1 MGLVLCF
8 IQINGGNERGE
19 YAWLYFGDVWLK
31 YLDRTNIFSCA
42 RNLYNFLNEGI
53 DKKKKKKK
61 KRISTWLLLPHL
73 DLIYFCDMTE
83 WLQAKTRLLTRT
95 QVLPIHTISCHTKN
109 STKPAGLYLSSKSM
123 SFILIQSHFALIL
136 RYNYWRSTVL
146 FASGNKWKKSLTLIS
161 AQLEDTCFSI
171 VICL

>member
-1 MGLVLCF
+1 MTLLWGRLVEVFRSEKYFFLREKL
-8 IQINGGNERGE
+8 IQLSLTRALINN
-19 YAWLYFGDVWLK
+19 
-31 YLDRTNIFSCA
+31 
-42 RNLYNFLNEGI
+42 
-53 DKKKKKKK
+53 KK

-83 WLQAKTRLLTRT
+83 WLQAKRRLLPRT
-95 QVLPIHTISCHTKN
+95 QVFPIHTISCHTKN

-136 RYNYWRSTVL
+136 RYNCWRSTVL

-161 AQLEDTCFSI
+161 AQLDHDR
-171 VICL
+171 